1 MAREGVFWAT
11 LLMVALAA
19 ASTCCMASERYTV
32 SLAGSYSVA
41 SIRNGPA
48 EFVIGSAANGWTFD
62 ADYTGG
68 NPWYYGYLYG
78 NYNGCGWMLN
88 NNLENTGDAGN
99 DYCSSSGTVFP
110 PTSFQ
115 SLVNSQPS
123 NDGYPVNTICSTDV
137 YGNVNPMGT
146 TSPSD
151 FLRTLPDNYQV
162 LWRYVTLD
170 GNWVMMRDP
179 NVADGDGNWA
189 FISRSCLPDP
199 LPAATSPSLMGDFNS
214 TIAF

>member
-1 MAREGVFWAT
+1 MKIIVLLIVVLMA
-11 LLMVALAA
+11 LVASFPSVCQ
-19 ASTCCMASERYTV
+19 ASVRYTV
-32 SLAGSYSVA
+32 SLSSTYSVA

-48 EFVIGSAANGWTFD
+48 DFVIGSAANGWTFD

-78 NYNGCGWMLN
+78 NFNGCGWMLN

-99 DYCSSSGTVFP
+99 DYCSSGGTVFP
-110 PTSFQ
+110 QSSFQ

-123 NDGYPVNTICSTDV
+123 NDGYPVDTTCATDV
-137 YGNVNPMGT
+137 YGNVNPMGA

-151 FLRTLPDNYQV
+151 FLRTIPAGYQV

-189 FISRSCLPDP
+189 FISSSCLPNP
-199 LPAATSPSLMGDFNS
+199 LPAATSPSADRDFNG
-214 TIAF
+214 TLAF